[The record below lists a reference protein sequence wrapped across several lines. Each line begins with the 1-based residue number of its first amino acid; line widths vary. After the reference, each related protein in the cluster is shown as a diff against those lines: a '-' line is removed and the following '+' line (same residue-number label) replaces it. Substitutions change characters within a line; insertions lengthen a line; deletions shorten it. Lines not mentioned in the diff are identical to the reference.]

1 MFMKYVC
8 QSTRSAMSARI
19 MPEGGCVTIAG
30 LMASERRVVVT
41 GLGAVTSIGTTVSE
55 FWNNLLA
62 GVCGIRPLSL
72 FDASAYRTRTA
83 GEVSEIPEG
92 SLSPAEK
99 RRMSRADLMGLAAA
113 AEALAQSGID
123 LAREDP
129 TRIGVILGGG
139 TSGLLDSE
147 QVYATWLQGGQGRAS
162 RVLNHLPDAIT
173 DRIAQRFGLEGLKS
187 TITTACSSAANAMGY
202 AYDAV
207 AAGLADVMVT
217 GGSDVLARLTYGGFN
232 SLRSVDPDPCRPFDR
247 DRRGLSI
254 GEAAG
259 ILVFEEEG
267 RARRRG
273 AAILGEF
280 LGYGV
285 TSDAFHMTAPDP
297 SGAAGART
305 IRAALDAARLN
316 PGDVDYVNAHGTA
329 TAQNDSAETA
339 AIKVALGERARE
351 IPISSIK
358 SMIGHCLCASG
369 AIEAVATVQTV
380 REGRVP
386 PTIHYENPDPACDL
400 DYVPN
405 ESRDAAVSVALSNSF
420 AFGGNSSVVVIGR
433 HS

>member
-1 MFMKYVC
+1 MT
-8 QSTRSAMSARI
+8 SS
-19 MPEGGCVTIAG
+19 
-30 LMASERRVVVT
+30 RRVVVT
-41 GLGAVTSIGTTVSE
+41 GMGAVTSIGASVPD
-55 FWNNLLA
+55 FWKNLLA

-72 FDASAYRTRTA
+72 FDASSYRTQTA
-83 GEVSEIPEG
+83 AEVREIPDG
-92 SLSPAEK
+92 FLSPAER
-99 RRMSRADLMGLAAA
+99 RRMSRADRMGIVAAQ
-113 AEALAQSGID
+113 EALAQSGLD
-123 LAREDP
+123 PAREDP

-147 QVYATWLQGGQGRAS
+147 EVYEKWLHGRKGRPS

-173 DRIAQRFGLEGLKS
+173 DRVAQRFGLEGIKS

-202 AYDAV
+202 ASDV
-207 AAGLADVMVT
+207 IAAGLADAVVT

-247 DRRGLSI
+247 ERRGLSI

-259 ILVFEEEG
+259 ILVFEEEEH
-267 RARRRG
+267 ARRRG
-273 AAILGEF
+273 ATILADF

-297 SGAAGART
+297 SGTAGGRT
-305 IRAALDAARLN
+305 IRVALAEARIDAA
-316 PGDVDYVNAHGTA
+316 DVDYVNAHGTA
-329 TAQNDSAETA
+329 TPQNDSAETA
-339 AIKVALGERARE
+339 ALKSALGDRAKE
-351 IPISSIK
+351 IPVSSIK

-369 AIEAVATVQTV
+369 AIEAIATVMTV
-380 REGRVP
+380 REGRIP

-405 ESRDAAVSVALSNSF
+405 EAREHPVSIALSNSF

-433 HS
+433 HG

>member
-1 MFMKYVC
+1 MVLK
-8 QSTRSAMSARI
+8 
-19 MPEGGCVTIAG
+19 
-30 LMASERRVVVT
+30 RRVVVT

-55 FWNNLLA
+55 FWENLLA

-72 FDASAYRTRTA
+72 FDTSAYRTRTA
-83 GEVSEIPEG
+83 AEVTEIPDG
-92 SLSPAEK
+92 FLSAAGK
-99 RRMSRADLMGLAAA
+99 RRMSRADRMGLAAA
-113 AEALAQSGID
+113 QEALAQSGLD

-129 TRIGVILGGG
+129 TRVGIILGGG

-147 QVYATWLQGGQGRAS
+147 EVYEKWLNGRRARPS

-173 DRIAQRFGLEGLKS
+173 DRIAQRFGFEGIKS

-202 AYDAV
+202 AYDAIV
-207 AAGLADVMVT
+207 GNLADAVVT

-247 DRRGLSI
+247 ERRGLSI

-259 ILVFEEEG
+259 ILVFEEEE
-267 RARRRG
+267 RARRRR
-273 AAILGEF
+273 APILAEF

-305 IRAALDAARLN
+305 IRAALDSAGVA
-316 PGDVDYVNAHGTA
+316 PVDVDYVNAHGTA
-329 TAQNDSAETA
+329 TPQNDSAETA
-339 AIKVALGERARE
+339 ALKAALGERAPE
-351 IPISSIK
+351 IPVSSIK

-369 AIEAVATVQTV
+369 AIEAIATVLTV
-380 REGRVP
+380 REGRIP

-405 ESRDAAVSVALSNSF
+405 EARERPVSIAISNSF

-433 HS
+433 HT

>member
-1 MFMKYVC
+1 M
-8 QSTRSAMSARI
+8 TR
-19 MPEGGCVTIAG
+19 T
-30 LMASERRVVVT
+30 RRVVVT
-41 GLGAVTSIGTTVSE
+41 GLGAVTSIGTKVPE
-55 FWNNLLA
+55 FWNNLLE

-83 GEVSEIPEG
+83 AEVRDIPDDF
-92 SLSPAEK
+92 LSAADK
-99 RRMSRADLMGLAAA
+99 RRMSRADRMGLVAAR
-113 AEALAQSGID
+113 EALHQAGLDPS
-123 LAREDP
+123 REDP

-147 QVYATWLQGGQGRAS
+147 EVYEKWLHGRPARPS

-173 DRIAQRFGLEGLKS
+173 DRVAQRFGLEGIKS

-202 AYDAV
+202 AFDAITGNLADAV
-207 AAGLADVMVT
+207 VT

-254 GEAAG
+254 GESAG
-259 ILVFEEEG
+259 ILVFEEEEF
-267 RARRRG
+267 ARRRG
-273 AAILGEF
+273 AAVLAEF

-297 SGAAGART
+297 SGSAGGRT
-305 IRAALDAARLN
+305 IRSALENAGIDAA
-316 PGDVDYVNAHGTA
+316 DVDYVNAHGTA
-329 TAQNDSAETA
+329 TPQNDSAETA
-339 AIKVALGERARE
+339 ALKNALGDRARE
-351 IPISSIK
+351 IPVSSIK

-369 AIEAVATVQTV
+369 AIEAIATILTV

-386 PTIHYENPDPACDL
+386 PTIHYEHPDPACDL

-405 ESRDAAVSVALSNSF
+405 EAREQPVRIALSNSF

-433 HS
+433 YA

>member
-1 MFMKYVC
+1 
-8 QSTRSAMSARI
+8 
-19 MPEGGCVTIAG
+19 
-30 LMASERRVVVT
+30 
-41 GLGAVTSIGTTVSE
+41 
-55 FWNNLLA
+55 
-62 GVCGIRPLSL
+62 
-72 FDASAYRTRTA
+72 
-83 GEVSEIPEG
+83 
-92 SLSPAEK
+92 
-99 RRMSRADLMGLAAA
+99 MGLAAA
-113 AEALAQSGID
+113 QEALAQSGLD

-129 TRIGVILGGG
+129 TRVGIILGGG

-147 QVYATWLQGGQGRAS
+147 EVYEKWLNGRRARPS

-173 DRIAQRFGLEGLKS
+173 DRIAQRFGFEGIKS

-202 AYDAV
+202 AYDAIV
-207 AAGLADVMVT
+207 GNLADAVVT

-247 DRRGLSI
+247 ERRGLSI

-259 ILVFEEEG
+259 ILVFEEEE
-267 RARRRG
+267 RARRRR
-273 AAILGEF
+273 APILAEF

-305 IRAALDAARLN
+305 IRAALDSAGVA
-316 PGDVDYVNAHGTA
+316 PVDVDYVNAHGTA
-329 TAQNDSAETA
+329 TPQNDSAETA
-339 AIKVALGERARE
+339 ALKAALGERAPE
-351 IPISSIK
+351 IPVSSIK

-369 AIEAVATVQTV
+369 AIEAIATVLTV
-380 REGRVP
+380 REGRIP

-405 ESRDAAVSVALSNSF
+405 EARERPVSIAISNSF

-433 HS
+433 HT

>member
-1 MFMKYVC
+1 MTP
-8 QSTRSAMSARI
+8 S
-19 MPEGGCVTIAG
+19 
-30 LMASERRVVVT
+30 RRVVVT
-41 GLGAVTSIGTTVSE
+41 GMGAVTSIGTSVPD
-55 FWNNLLA
+55 FWKNLLA

-72 FDASAYRTRTA
+72 FDASSYRTQTA
-83 GEVSEIPEG
+83 AEVREIPDG
-92 SLSPAEK
+92 FLSPAER
-99 RRMSRADLMGLAAA
+99 RRMSRADRMGIVAAQ
-113 AEALAQSGID
+113 EALAQSGLD
-123 LAREDP
+123 PAGEDP

-147 QVYATWLQGGQGRAS
+147 EVYEKWLRGRKGRPS

-173 DRIAQRFGLEGLKS
+173 DRVAQRFGLEGIKS

-202 AYDAV
+202 ASDV
-207 AAGLADVMVT
+207 IAAGLADAVVT

-247 DRRGLSI
+247 ERRGLSI

-259 ILVFEEEG
+259 ILVFEEEEH
-267 RARRRG
+267 ARRRG
-273 AAILGEF
+273 ATILADF

-297 SGAAGART
+297 SGTAGGRT
-305 IRAALDAARLN
+305 IRAALEEARVDAA
-316 PGDVDYVNAHGTA
+316 DVDYVNAHGTA
-329 TAQNDSAETA
+329 TPQNDSAETA
-339 AIKVALGERARE
+339 ALKSALGDRAKE
-351 IPISSIK
+351 IPVSSIK

-369 AIEAVATVQTV
+369 AIEAIATVMTV
-380 REGRVP
+380 REGRIP

-405 ESRDAAVSVALSNSF
+405 EAREHPVSIALSNSF

-433 HS
+433 HG

>member
-1 MFMKYVC
+1 
-8 QSTRSAMSARI
+8 
-19 MPEGGCVTIAG
+19 
-30 LMASERRVVVT
+30 MASRRRVVVT
-41 GLGAVTSIGTTVSE
+41 GLGAVSSIGSSVSE
-55 FWNNLLA
+55 FWPNLLA
-62 GVCGIRPLSL
+62 GVCGIRPVSL
-72 FDASAYRTRTA
+72 FDASTYRTQTA
-83 GEVSEIPEG
+83 AEVSEIPDG
-92 SLSPAEK
+92 FLTPAEK
-99 RRMSRADLMGLAAA
+99 RRMSRADRMGLVAAN
-113 AEALAQSGID
+113 EAVSQSGLD
-123 LAREDP
+123 LSREDP

-147 QVYATWLQGGQGRAS
+147 AVYEIWLHGGRGRPS

-173 DRIAQRFGLEGLKS
+173 DRVAQRFGLEGLKS

-202 AYDAV
+202 AYDAIV
-207 AAGLADVMVT
+207 GGLADAVVT

-247 DRRGLSI
+247 ERRGLSI

-259 ILVFEEEG
+259 ILLFEEEE

-273 AAILGEF
+273 APILGEF

-305 IRAALDAARLN
+305 IRAALDAAGRN
-316 PGDVDYVNAHGTA
+316 SSDVDYVNAHGTA
-329 TAQNDSAETA
+329 TQQNDSAETA
-339 AIKVALGERARE
+339 ALKVALGERAKT

-369 AIEAVATVQTV
+369 AIEAVATVMTV
-380 REGRVP
+380 REGRIP

-405 ESRDAAVSVALSNSF
+405 EAREGSVSLALSNSF
-420 AFGGNSSVVVIGR
+420 AFGGNSSVVVISR
-433 HS
+433 YE

>member
-1 MFMKYVC
+1 M
-8 QSTRSAMSARI
+8 TR
-19 MPEGGCVTIAG
+19 G
-30 LMASERRVVVT
+30 RRVVVT

-55 FWNNLLA
+55 FWENLLE

-72 FDASAYRTRTA
+72 FDASAYRTQTA
-83 GEVSEIPEG
+83 AEVLDIPDDF
-92 SLSPAEK
+92 LSAADK
-99 RRMSRADLMGLAAA
+99 RRMSRADRMGLAAA
-113 AEALAQSGID
+113 REALAQAGLD
-123 LAREDP
+123 LSRDDP

-147 QVYATWLQGGQGRAS
+147 EVYEKWLHGRPARPS

-173 DRIAQRFGLEGLKS
+173 DRVAQRFGLEGIKS

-202 AYDAV
+202 AYDAI
-207 AAGLADVMVT
+207 AGNLADAVVT

-247 DRRGLSI
+247 ERRGLSI

-259 ILVFEEEG
+259 ILVFEEAEY
-267 RARRRG
+267 ARRRG
-273 AAILGEF
+273 ATILGEF

-297 SGAAGART
+297 SGAAGGRT
-305 IRAALDAARLN
+305 IRAALEDAGVDPA
-316 PGDVDYVNAHGTA
+316 DVDYVNAHGTA
-329 TAQNDSAETA
+329 TPQNDSAETA
-339 AIKVALGERARE
+339 ALKSALGDRARE
-351 IPISSIK
+351 IPVSSIK

-369 AIEAVATVQTV
+369 AIEAIATVLTV

-405 ESRDAAVSVALSNSF
+405 EAREWPVRVALSNSF
-420 AFGGNSSVVVIGR
+420 AFGGNSSVVVLGR
-433 HS
+433 YE